1 MTPATLLTQ
10 VLSVSSTAP
19 DPVVIAAAAA
29 QIQAGGLVAFPTE
42 TVYGLGAN
50 AFDADAV
57 AKIFTAKGRPAT
69 NPLIVHIAA
78 PEQLDTVAQ
87 PSALAWQLAIQFWP
101 GALTLVLPKQGIIP
115 AIVSAGQET
124 VAVRVPAHPV
134 AIALLHASGVAI
146 AAPSANRS
154 NRPSPTTAAH
164 VIDDLA
170 GRIDLVLDGGST
182 AIGVESTILDLTSPV
197 PTLLRPGGISYE
209 QLQAVIPNL
218 ELASRYQQPHN
229 TAAKSPGLFSKHYS
243 PQAEFLLFAG
253 SPTAVLGEMQ
263 AIAAQRLQAGQ
274 SVGMLCVEGDRAA
287 LTEWASQWPNHAL
300 THAIVILSLGTAD
313 QLDQIAHGLFAGLR
327 QLDRQGVDVILSPS
341 LPTTGLGLAIADRLL
356 RAASGQVIQVD

>member
-1 MTPATLLTQ
+1 MTPATLRTH
-10 VLSVSSTAP
+10 VLSVSPTAP
-19 DPVVIAAAAA
+19 DPVAIATAAA

-57 AKIFTAKGRPAT
+57 AKIFAAKGRPAT
-69 NPLIVHIAA
+69 NPLIVHIAVPA
-78 PEQLDTVAQ
+78 QLDTIAE
-87 PSALAWQLAIQFWP
+87 PSALAWQLATQFWP
-101 GALTLVLPKQGIIP
+101 GALTLVLPKRDIIP
-115 AIVSAGQET
+115 AIVAAGQDT

-134 AIALLHASGVAI
+134 AIALLQASSVAI

-154 NRPSPTTAAH
+154 NRPSPTAAAH

-170 GRIDLVLDGGST
+170 GRVDLVLDGGST
-182 AIGVESTILDLTSPV
+182 AIGVESTIIDLTSPV

-218 ELASRYQQPHN
+218 ELASRYQHPHN
-229 TAAKSPGLFSKHYS
+229 IALKSPGLFSKHYS

-253 SPTAVLGEMQ
+253 STAAVLGEIQ
-263 AIAAQRLQAGQ
+263 AIAAQRLRAGQ
-274 SVGMLCVEGDRAA
+274 SVGILCVEGDRAA
-287 LTEWASQWPNHAL
+287 LTEWVNQYAHQNADPRV
-300 THAIVILSLGTAD
+300 IILSLGLAE

-356 RAASGQVIQVD
+356 RAASGQIIQVD